1 MQLSDPDTG
10 RTLRLTL
17 TSDTRTW
24 FGGWGGG
31 GISSHLVVDER
42 GSEEDGQTG
51 WG

>member
-24 FGGWGGG
+24 FGGGGG
-31 GISSHLVVDER
+31 SSHLVVDER